1 MAGQAGETGS
11 TSITEREELREPTRR
26 ASFATSHRAELQDL
40 LASALPGCR
49 PATIATLADTARV
62 WTAHVGDR
70 IYRQGELVP
79 LTLILRGYGV
89 AERTMNDGQQI
100 LSGVAPAGNLFGY
113 SGIASTLSS
122 VEMIA
127 LTECE
132 IAQWPGALVRPLVVA
147 DPGFALAAIDSM
159 AGSLHQTMQ
168 RIEGYVHQDARRRVI
183 RILAR
188 YRDLFFGDPAVLTRT
203 HLPGLVGTSREMTG
217 RVLRQLER
225 EGVLARVGR
234 VGLRLLRPDLLE
246 NAPE

>member
-11 TSITEREELREPTRR
+11 TSITQREELREPIRR
-26 ASFATSHRAELQDL
+26 ASYPMSHRAELHDV
-40 LASALPGCR
+40 LAGALPGCR
-49 PATIATLADTARV
+49 PATIATLVDTARV

-188 YRDLFFGDPAVLTRT
+188 HRDLFFGDPAVLTRT

>member
-1 MAGQAGETGS
+1 MAGHAGETS
-11 TSITEREELREPTRR
+11 SSSITEREELREPIGR
-26 ASFATSHRAELQDL
+26 ANHAPSHRAELYDL

-49 PATIATLADTARV
+49 SATITTLADTAHL
-62 WTAHVGDR
+62 WTGQPGDR
-70 IYRQGELVP
+70 IYRQDELVP
-79 LTLILRGYGV
+79 LTLVLRGYGV
-89 AERTMNDGQQI
+89 AERTTNDGQQI
-100 LSGVAPAGNLFGY
+100 LSGVVTPRTLFGY

-127 LTECE
+127 LTECD

-225 EGVLARVGR
+225 EGVLVRVGR